1 MRKTILTVVALSG
14 AAIVTTITSGPAAA
28 YDYPW
33 CVQGRGVGI
42 PGDCSYQT
50 YGQCMASASGRNV
63 YCNQPARC
71 VRSCAV
77 WSRTLP
83 PALLRPS
90 LSLLRLLKPVGSRPE
105 GLTPFRL
112 GLY

>member
-63 YCNQPARC
+63 YCNINPRVAFGR
-71 VRSCAV
+71 APY
-77 WSRTLP
+77 SRGP
-83 PALLRPS
+83 YRQRYYAHPYP
-90 LSLLRLLKPVGSRPE
+90 
-105 GLTPFRL
+105 
-112 GLY
+112 YYDY

>member
-50 YGQCMASASGRNV
+50 DGQCMASASGRNV
-63 YCNQPARC
+63 YCNINPRVAFGRAPYGRGPYGQRYYAHPY
-71 VRSCAV
+71 
-77 WSRTLP
+77 P
-83 PALLRPS
+83 
-90 LSLLRLLKPVGSRPE
+90 
-105 GLTPFRL
+105 
-112 GLY
+112 YYDY